1 MFFFGLS
8 LFILLSFDCF
18 FQYYCYHLIII
29 IIDIIIIIWIF
40 LGITD
45 EDYVEEE
52 GSPSQLQQQLQLPL
66 PPSLPRPDV
75 ELEVEVEVEVDEI
88 MSDTDSMEGGYI
100 SDNGKVYKSQ
110 KHAYGKYENGIDGIL
125 DDDSPTKEVEE
136 MIENYPN
143 NNIQDNKVVGREGSR
158 GKNVSRNQI
167 IITSARKALEE
178 GGESIE
184 VEDEIEADPEGEV
197 ENERLTAINSSSIN
211 QITSRMSRFALLSC
225 LSLSI
230 SLSLSPFLSFSCRV
244 CTGTCTLLC

>member
-1 MFFFGLS
+1 M
-8 LFILLSFDCF
+8 
-18 FQYYCYHLIII
+18 III

-75 ELEVEVEVEVDEI
+75 ELELEVEVDEI
-88 MSDTDSMEGGYI
+88 MSDTDSLEGGYI

-125 DDDSPTKEVEE
+125 VDDSPTKEVEE

-158 GKNVSRNQI
+158 GKITFSTRKSRNFF
-167 IITSARKALEE
+167 
-178 GGESIE
+178 G
-184 VEDEIEADPEGEV
+184 
-197 ENERLTAINSSSIN
+197 
-211 QITSRMSRFALLSC
+211 
-225 LSLSI
+225 
-230 SLSLSPFLSFSCRV
+230 
-244 CTGTCTLLC
+244 

>member
-1 MFFFGLS
+1 M
-8 LFILLSFDCF
+8 
-18 FQYYCYHLIII
+18 III

-40 LGITD
+40 VGITD

-75 ELEVEVEVEVDEI
+75 DVELELEVEVEVDEI
-88 MSDTDSMEGGYI
+88 MSDTDSLEGGYI

-125 DDDSPTKEVEE
+125 VDDSPTKEVEE

-211 QITSRMSRFALLSC
+211 QITSRMSRYALLSC
-225 LSLSI
+225 LSLSL
-230 SLSLSPFLSFSCRV
+230 SLSLFFSLFFTIFLF
-244 CTGTCTLLC
+244 